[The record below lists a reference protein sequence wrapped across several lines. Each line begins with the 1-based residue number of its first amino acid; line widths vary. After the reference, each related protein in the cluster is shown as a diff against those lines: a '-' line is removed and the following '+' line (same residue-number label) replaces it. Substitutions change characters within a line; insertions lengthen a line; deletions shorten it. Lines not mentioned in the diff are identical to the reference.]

1 MNYHKVA
8 EFLFMLHTCLLTIL
22 SGPLQ
27 NSYLTMVHG
36 ETLSDVEMPQYK
48 SVNTAVH
55 SFSIEFDIAMHSCSL
70 HKHVAKAIL
79 LSQ

>member
-1 MNYHKVA
+1 
-8 EFLFMLHTCLLTIL
+8 
-22 SGPLQ
+22 
-27 NSYLTMVHG
+27 MVHG